1 MKYADEGTGSGTLSR
16 YRDNTPPQNRS
27 QDVKGNSKGHKRGRH
42 GATENYGGSAK
53 VKQSD
58 SRNFSTKKKSSK
70 GSGGKG

>member
-27 QDVKGNSKGHKRGRH
+27 KDVKGNSKGHSRGRY
-42 GATENYGGSAK
+42 GATENYGSKAN

-58 SRNFSTKKKSSK
+58 SRNFSKKKTSSK
-70 GSGGKG
+70 GSKGKG